1 MVTLPSASVFFLKIH
16 LFSMARRSSGKSV
29 KVHTLAEQLDG
40 RKAVEYRWILKGRRT
55 MMVNVTIKKA
65 RLVVKKFPDKVQG
78 VDYDETFS
86 LVAMLRVC
94 WNYISDCCIIYE
106 ILQIGCQN
114 IVSSTIFEE
123 RLYVIQPEGFVNPE
137 RC

>member
-1 MVTLPSASVFFLKIH
+1 MIVVLLSTKLDLSKKVF
-16 LFSMARRSSGKSV
+16 
-29 KVHTLAEQLDG
+29 
-40 RKAVEYRWILKGRRT
+40 
-55 MMVNVTIKKA
+55 
-65 RLVVKKFPDKVQG
+65 DKVQV
-78 VDYDETFS
+78 VDYDEIFS

-94 WNYISDCCIIYE
+94 WNYISSYCIIYE

-114 IVSSTIFEE
+114 IVSSTFFEE

>member
-1 MVTLPSASVFFLKIH
+1 
-16 LFSMARRSSGKSV
+16 MAER
-29 KVHTLAEQLDG
+29 LDG

-55 MMVNVTIKKA
+55 MMVSITIKKA
-65 RLVVKKFPDKVQG
+65 RLVVKMFSDKFQG

-94 WNYISDCCIIYE
+94 WNYISNYCMIYE

-114 IVSSTIFEE
+114 IVSSTILL
-123 RLYVIQPEGFVNPE
+123 RKG
-137 RC
+137 CM